1 MKTNVITS
9 NCYRSCCI
17 LLLAFQTQAA
27 DTVQQPREPGLA
39 KGLIRKQP
47 EDKTVKFGDN
57 ATFRVGVEAPDAQYQ
72 WYKDF
77 RPIPRATQPTLQIE
91 NVSKRNL
98 GTYVCVASTKGENAD
113 FAMSEPVSL
122 TAYSLKD
129 KTVILEMWVDPM
141 YCDMMQFLPWNPPIE
156 KAASNLL
163 FPGGDNPSLIYAAS
177 AIRRAF
183 NTYERE
189 PALYFANSTNSIT
202 VLPYSVGP
210 GGSAGTTNCP
220 PQYRCV
226 FNFRR
231 LPPWS
236 PIPGVTSGQARH
248 VQSTATVVKFWRD
261 TAVSGCGANGVVTIS
276 PLQTG
281 GYRFAI
287 FCPSSVFPSCPSGT
301 HQLELTGFQ

>member
-1 MKTNVITS
+1 MNTNTVTS
-9 NCYRSCCI
+9 NSYLSCCV

-27 DTVQQPREPGLA
+27 DIVQQAREPALA

-47 EDKTVKFGDN
+47 EDQTVKFGAD
-57 ATFRVGVEAPDAQYQ
+57 AVFRVGVEAPDAQYQ

-77 RPIPRATQPTLQIE
+77 RSIPQATQATLQIE
-91 NVSKRNL
+91 NVSKKNL
-98 GTYVCVASTKGENAD
+98 GTYVCVTSTKGENAD

-122 TAYSLKD
+122 TAYSFKD
-129 KTVILEMWVDPM
+129 KTILLEMWVDPM
-141 YCDMMQFLPWNPPIE
+141 YCEIMQLLPWNPPIE
-156 KAASNLL
+156 KAANLP
-163 FPGGDNPSLIYAAS
+163 FPRADDSSLIYAATGM
-177 AIRRAF
+177 RNAF

-189 PALYFANSTNSIT
+189 PALYFVESTNSIT
-202 VLPYSVGP
+202 VLPYSVGA
-210 GGSAGTTNCP
+210 GGSAGTGNCP

-231 LPPWS
+231 LPPWA

-261 TAVSGCGANGVVTIS
+261 TALSGCGPNGVVTIS

-287 FCPSSVFPSCPSGT
+287 FCPSSVFPTCPSGT